1 MDSYSSFRIFY
12 TFDGYPKNNGWEGY
26 SHILYLI

>member
-12 TFDGYPKNNGWEGY
+12 TFDGYPNNNGWDTATY
-26 SHILYLI
+26 YI